1 VEDAKGVES
10 LLRRCS
16 RGEKYGAS
24 RRCRCQ
30 GMAKEI
36 RGGRVSRSGVLIY
49 RDVSGTAIP
58 SSVSEEMG
66 DTGWLGE
73 RAPVIIETVN

>member
-1 VEDAKGVES
+1 MGQVRVVVVVGDSQEDSV
-10 LLRRCS
+10 
-16 RGEKYGAS
+16 
-24 RRCRCQ
+24 
-30 GMAKEI
+30 
-36 RGGRVSRSGVLIY
+36 GRVSRSGVLIY
-49 RDVSGTAIP
+49 RDVSGTTTP

>member
-1 VEDAKGVES
+1 MQRGIENLA
-10 LLRRCS
+10 RRCS
-16 RGEKYGAS
+16 RAARNMGQVAVVVV
-24 RRCRCQ
+24 
-30 GMAKEI
+30 
-36 RGGRVSRSGVLIY
+36 RGDSQEDSVERVSRSGVLIY
-49 RDVSGTAIP
+49 RDVSGTATP